1 MRGHFLVDASLSA
14 TITSK
19 AFNLRMPEASMTA
32 GMKPEEMPEVD
43 HHECQQIN
51 LHENDDEVDQHKD
64 EELTQDLVK
73 AIHCFYNVLKG

>member
-1 MRGHFLVDASLSA
+1 
-14 TITSK
+14 
-19 AFNLRMPEASMTA
+19 MTA